1 MFLIK
6 SQESPNL
13 QAASNSLVNL
23 VQIAD
28 KEVADVMIEMAKK
41 TADLYKE
48 FIPLLSLVSLN
59 GKTVTVNNVNITIN
73 KEITQEQ
80 FQVIFNRELIFF
92 IQILYLMR

>member
-13 QAASNSLVNL
+13 QAASDSFFNL

-59 GKTVTVNNVNITIN
+59 GKIVTVNNMNITIN
-73 KEITQEQ
+73 KEIT
-80 FQVIFNRELIFF
+80 
-92 IQILYLMR
+92 